1 MTLLQVVV
9 QAPPPPPPTPFPP
22 GLDPNL
28 LVNQLFPVIGFVGL
42 LIVAGLAIRWFFKSP
57 IAEAI
62 GERLRAK
69 TRQRFGDTGEGE
81 PERIA
86 GLEHQI
92 TALQGQLSELAER
105 VDFAERMLAE
115 RRERKLSAGQ

>member
-1 MTLLQVVV
+1 MTVLQVVV
-9 QAPPPPPPTPFPP
+9 QVPPTPPPPPP

-69 TRQRFGDTGEGE
+69 TRQRFGDTGENE

-86 GLEHQI
+86 GLEHHI
-92 TALQGQLSELAER
+92 VTLQGQLSELAER